1 MTSKKELEKGYSGL
15 ATTALIM
22 SIVGWLILGIVL
34 EPIALILGIRAM
46 ASENSSTKT
55 MATIAT
61 VLSSVSLILIF
72 IFFMIAIAAASYR

>member
-22 SIVGWLILGIVL
+22 SIVGWLFLGIVL

-46 ASENSSTKT
+46 ASQNSSTKT

-61 VLSSVSLILIF
+61 VLASVSLLLIF
-72 IFFMIAIAAASYR
+72 IFFMIAIAAVSYR

>member
-1 MTSKKELEKGYSGL
+1 MSSKKELEKGYSGL

-34 EPIALILGIRAM
+34 EPIALILGIRSM

-61 VLSSVSLILIF
+61 VLASVSLLLMF
-72 IFFMIAIAAASYR
+72 IFFMIAIAAVSYR

>member
-1 MTSKKELEKGYSGL
+1 MTSKKELEKGYAGL

-61 VLSSVSLILIF
+61 VLASVSLLLMF
-72 IFFMIAIAAASYR
+72 IFFMIAIAAVSYR

>member
-34 EPIALILGIRAM
+34 EPIALILGIRSM

-61 VLSSVSLILIF
+61 VLASVSLLLMF
-72 IFFMIAIAAASYR
+72 IFFMIAIAAVSYR